1 MSEQL
6 DQPIARHEGFNG
18 PGISLFARRFITI
31 VFVTNLLAI
40 AVLLAAILPLGNKA
54 IPLRPELAVA
64 LVPAMGLRPR
74 LGRSSIHARQP
85 VLDLRHRPALPP

>member
-1 MSEQL
+1 VERAGSISQLGETVAVSEQL
-6 DQPIARHEGFNG
+6 DQPIARHEGFNV

-54 IPLRPELAVA
+54 ILHSVQNWPSPWCRPWACDR
-64 LVPAMGLRPR
+64 G
-74 LGRSSIHARQP
+74 
-85 VLDLRHRPALPP
+85 